1 MSELNRRDLLKI
13 SSATVLTAMAP
24 RLALA
29 DVATDVPLHGLSA
42 FGELKYPKDF
52 THFDYA
58 SPDAPKGG
66 TFAFSP
72 YYWVFNQSPQTF
84 NTLNT
89 FSPKGDAPPRM
100 ELCFDSLMGPILI
113 SALDEPDSI
122 YGLVAETVTVSADKS
137 SFTFKLRPEARFH
150 DGSPITAH
158 DVVFS
163 YQTLQKSGHPQLLL
177 ALTQMKEIVAHDD
190 HTVCLTFTGKHS
202 DRAILDVA
210 VFPILSKAWYA
221 TRDFEASTLEPPLG
235 SGAYRVGKMAV
246 GQSIEYER
254 VTDYWAMDL
263 PVQRGFNHFD
273 RIKIDFYRDRQPEF
287 EAFKKGDIFWR
298 LEATAKTWA
307 TEYGFP
313 AAQQK
318 RVVKRQFSAEK
329 RPMLQAWAVN
339 QRREHFRD
347 PRVRE
352 AIALCFDFE
361 WTRQNLFY
369 GSYERS
375 QSLFE
380 QSDFKASGKPSPQ
393 ELALMEPLRDQLPE
407 TIFDDALL
415 QTPSDGSGRDR
426 KNLRRASELLSQV
439 GFKRDGDTLVDAQG
453 KPLNLEML
461 IYAEVFTRTYSPFI
475 NNLKAIGINAYLR
488 MADPAQ
494 YQIRIQNFD
503 FDMIG
508 MAVQLTP
515 TPTRE
520 SLEEIFG
527 SKGANTPGSYNFPGI
542 TDPVV
547 DALIAKVSDVRSR
560 DELITILRVLDRL
573 LRIRR
578 DWIPN
583 WYAANHPIAYWD
595 MFGFKEPKPD
605 YGFPVETLWWFDEAK
620 ARAIGKA

>member
-1 MSELNRRDLLKI
+1 MTGLNRRDLLKI
-13 SSATVLTAMAP
+13 SSATMLAAMAP

-29 DVATDVPLHGLSA
+29 QVATDVPLHGLSA

-52 THFDYA
+52 AYFDYA

-72 YYWVFNQSPQTF
+72 STWLYNQSPQTF

-89 FSPKGDAPPRM
+89 FSAKGDAPPRM
-100 ELCFDSLMGPILI
+100 ELCFDTLMA

-122 YGLVAETVTVSADKS
+122 YGLVAETVTVAADRN
-137 SFTFKLRPEARFH
+137 SFTFKLRPAARFH
-150 DGSPITAH
+150 DDSPITAH

-163 YQTLQKSGHPQLLL
+163 YRTMQKSGHPQLLL
-177 ALTQMKEIVAHDD
+177 LLTQMKEITAGDD
-190 HTVCLTFTGKHS
+190 HTVRLTFTGGHS
-202 DRAILDVA
+202 DRAILDIA
-210 VFPILSKAWYA
+210 SSMPIFSRTWYA
-221 TRDFEASTLEPPLG
+221 TRNFEASTLEPPLG
-235 SGAYRVGKMAV
+235 SGAYRVGKAAV

-254 VTDYWAMDL
+254 VTDYWARDL

-273 RIKIDFYRDRQPEF
+273 RIRIDFYRDRQPEF

-298 LEATAKTWA
+298 SEGTAKTWA
-307 TEYGFP
+307 TEYDFP
-313 AAQQK
+313 AVQQK
-318 RVVKRQFSAEK
+318 RVIKRQFSREK
-329 RPMLQAWAVN
+329 RPMLQAWAPN

-361 WTRQNLFY
+361 WTQKNLFY

-375 QSLFE
+375 QSVFE
-380 QSDFKASGKPSPQ
+380 QSDFKASGKPSAQ
-393 ELALMEPLRDQLPE
+393 ELALMEPLRDRLPE
-407 TIFDDALL
+407 AIFGEALL

-426 KNLRRASELLSQV
+426 KNLRRASELLSQA
-439 GFKRDGDTLVDAQG
+439 GFKRAGDTLVDAKG

-475 NNLKAIGINAYLR
+475 NNLKAIGINAFLR

-494 YQIRIQNFD
+494 YQIRVQNFD

-527 SKGANTPGSYNFPGI
+527 SKGADTAGSYNFPGI
-542 TDPVV
+542 ADPLV
-547 DALIAKVSDVRSR
+547 DALIAKVSDAKSR
-560 DELITILRVLDRL
+560 DELVAILRVLDRL

-605 YGFPVETLWWFDEAK
+605 YGFPAETLWWFDEAK
-620 ARAIGKA
+620 ARAIGKG

>member
-1 MSELNRRDLLKI
+1 MTRLTRRDLLKV
-13 SSATVLTAMAP
+13 SSATMLTAMAP

-29 DVATDVPLHGLSA
+29 EVATDVPLHGLSA

-52 THFDYA
+52 AHFDYA

-72 YYWVFNQSPQTF
+72 PTWIFNQSPQTF

-100 ELCFDSLMGPILI
+100 ELCFDTLMA

-122 YGLVAETVTVSADKS
+122 YGLVAETVTVSADRNT
-137 SFTFKLRPEARFH
+137 FTFKLRREARFH
-150 DGSPITAH
+150 DGTPIIAE

-163 YQTLQKSGHPQLLL
+163 YQTMQKKGHPELLL
-177 ALTQMKEIVAHDD
+177 LLTEMKEVVAEDE
-190 HTVCLTFTGKHS
+190 HTVRLAFTGKHS
-202 DRAILDVA
+202 DRAILDIAAAMPV
-210 VFPILSKAWYA
+210 LSRNWYA

-235 SGAYRVGKMAV
+235 SGAYRVARVAV

-254 VTDYWAMDL
+254 VTDYWAQNL
-263 PVQRGFNHFD
+263 PIQRGFNHFA
-273 RIKIDFYRDRQPEF
+273 RIKIEFYRDRQPEF

-298 LEATAKTWA
+298 KEATAKTWT
-307 TEYGFP
+307 TEYNFP
-313 AAQQK
+313 AVQQN
-318 RVVKRQFSAEK
+318 RVVKRQFPSEK
-329 RPMLQAWAVN
+329 RPQMQAWAIN

-361 WTRQNLFY
+361 WTQKNLFY
-369 GSYERS
+369 GMYERS

-380 QSDFKASGKPSPQ
+380 NSDFRASGKPSPE
-393 ELALMEPLRDQLPE
+393 ELALMEPFRDRLPE
-407 TIFDDALL
+407 GIFGDAVV

-426 KNLRRASELLSQV
+426 KNLRRAVELVSEA
-439 GFKRDGDTLVDAQG
+439 GFKRDGNRLVDGAG
-453 KPLNLEML
+453 KTLNFEML
-461 IYAEVFTRTYSPFI
+461 TQAEVFSRIYSPFI
-475 NNLKAIGINAYLR
+475 NNLKAIGINASLR
-488 MADPAQ
+488 LVDPAQ
-494 YQIRIQNFD
+494 YQIRLQDFD
-503 FDMIG
+503 FDVIG
-508 MAVQLTP
+508 IAYSLSA

-520 SLEEIFG
+520 SLETMFG
-527 SKGANTPGSYNFPGI
+527 SRAAGIPGTTNFPGI
-542 TDPVV
+542 ADPVV
-547 DALIAKVSDVRSR
+547 DALIAKVSEAHSR
-560 DELITILRVLDRL
+560 AELISILRVLDRL
-573 LRIRR
+573 LRVRR

-583 WYAANHPIAYWD
+583 WYSANHPVAYWD

-620 ARAIGKA
+620 AKAIGRV

>member
-1 MSELNRRDLLKI
+1 MTLLNRRDLLKI
-13 SSATVLTAMAP
+13 SSATILTAMAP

-29 DVATDVPLHGLSA
+29 EVATEVPLHGLSA

-72 YYWVFNQSPQTF
+72 QTWLFNQSPQTF

-89 FSPKGDAPPRM
+89 FSAKGDAPPRM
-100 ELCFDSLMGPILI
+100 ELCFDTLMA

-122 YGLVAETVTVSADKS
+122 YGLVAETVTVSADRN
-137 SFTFKLRPEARFH
+137 SFTFRLRPEARFN

-163 YQTLQKSGHPQLLL
+163 YQTLQKKGHPQLLL
-177 ALTQMKEIVAHDD
+177 LLTEMKEIVAEDD
-190 HTVCLTFTGKHS
+190 HTLRLTFTGKHS
-202 DRAILDVA
+202 DRAILDIA
-210 VFPILSKAWYA
+210 GSMPILSKAWYA
-221 TRDFEASTLEPPLG
+221 TRDFDASTLEPPLG
-235 SGAYRVGKMAV
+235 SGAYRVGNVAV
-246 GQSIEYER
+246 GQGIEYER
-254 VTDYWAMDL
+254 VDDYWARDL

-273 RIKIDFYRDRQPEF
+273 KIKIEFYRDRQPEF

-298 LEATAKTWA
+298 MEHTAKTWA
-307 TEYGFP
+307 TEYNFP
-313 AAQQK
+313 AIEQK
-318 RVVKRQFSAEK
+318 RVLKREFSGEK
-329 RPMLQAWAVN
+329 RPQLQAWAVN

-361 WTRQNLFY
+361 WTQKNLFY
-369 GSYERS
+369 GMYEQS

-380 QSDFKASGKPSPQ
+380 QSDFRASGKPSPE
-393 ELALMEPLRDQLPE
+393 ELALMELFRDRLPE
-407 TIFDDALL
+407 AIFEDAVI

-426 KNLRRASELLSQV
+426 KNLRRAVELLTAA
-439 GFKRDGDTLVDAQG
+439 GFKRDGNRFVDSAG

-461 IYAEVFTRTYSPFI
+461 IQAEVFSRVYSPFI
-475 NNLKAIGINAYLR
+475 NNLQAIGINASLR
-488 MADPAQ
+488 LVDPAQ
-494 YQIRIQNFD
+494 YQIRLQDFD
-503 FDMIG
+503 FDIIG
-508 MAVQLTP
+508 FAISISP

-520 SLEEIFG
+520 SLETTFG
-527 SKGANTPGSYNFPGI
+527 SRSASVPGSYNFPGI
-542 TDPVV
+542 SDPVI
-547 DALIAKVSDVRSR
+547 DALIARVSEAHSR
-560 DELITILRVLDRL
+560 AQLITILRVLDRL

-583 WYAANHPIAYWD
+583 WYSANHLVAYWD

-605 YGFPVETLWWFDEAK
+605 YGFPAETLWWFDEAK
-620 ARAIGKA
+620 AKAIGKV

>member
-1 MSELNRRDLLKI
+1 MTGLNRRDLLKI
-13 SSATVLTAMAP
+13 SSATMLAAMAP

-29 DVATDVPLHGLSA
+29 QVATDVPLHGLSA

-52 THFDYA
+52 AYFDYA

-72 YYWVFNQSPQTF
+72 STWLYNQSPQTF

-89 FSPKGDAPPRM
+89 FSAKGDAPPRM
-100 ELCFDSLMGPILI
+100 ELCFDTLMA

-122 YGLVAETVTVSADKS
+122 YGLVAETVTVAADRN
-137 SFTFKLRPEARFH
+137 SFTFKLRPAARFH

-163 YQTLQKSGHPQLLL
+163 YQTIQKKGHPQLLL
-177 ALTQMKEIVAHDD
+177 LLTQMKEITAGDD
-190 HTVCLTFTGKHS
+190 HTVRLTFTGGHS
-202 DRAILDVA
+202 DRAILDIA
-210 VFPILSKAWYA
+210 SSMPIFSRTWYA
-221 TRDFEASTLEPPLG
+221 TRNFEASTLEPPLG
-235 SGAYRVGKMAV
+235 SGAYRVGKAAV

-254 VTDYWAMDL
+254 VTDYWARDL

-273 RIKIDFYRDRQPEF
+273 RIRIDFYRDRQPEF

-298 LEATAKTWA
+298 FEGTAKTWA
-307 TEYGFP
+307 TEYDFP
-313 AAQQK
+313 AVQQK
-318 RVVKRQFSAEK
+318 RVIKRQFSREK
-329 RPMLQAWAVN
+329 RPMLQAWAPN

-361 WTRQNLFY
+361 WTQKNLFY

-375 QSLFE
+375 QSVFE
-380 QSDFKASGKPSPQ
+380 QSDFKASGKPSAQ
-393 ELALMEPLRDQLPE
+393 ELALMEPLRDRLPE
-407 TIFDDALL
+407 AIFGEALL

-426 KNLRRASELLSQV
+426 KNLRRASELLSQA
-439 GFKRDGDTLVDAQG
+439 GFKRAGDTLVDAKG

-475 NNLKAIGINAYLR
+475 NNLKAIGINAFLR

-494 YQIRIQNFD
+494 YQIRVQNFD

-527 SKGANTPGSYNFPGI
+527 SKGADTAGSYNFPGI
-542 TDPVV
+542 ADPLV
-547 DALIAKVSDVRSR
+547 DALIAKVSDVKSR
-560 DELITILRVLDRL
+560 DELVAILRVLDRL

-605 YGFPVETLWWFDEAK
+605 YGFPAETLWWFDEAK
-620 ARAIGKA
+620 ARAIGKG